1 MTRQRFEIGA
11 TALAAVGAAF
21 ALQQA
26 TSVPGT
32 WLMAGV
38 YVTIAGL
45 LVLLMA
51 TRIGTRTNVTLL
63 ARLIVGV
70 SLVVALG
77 LAGLAV
83 LLCGPTVLA
92 FDCRA

>member
-1 MTRQRFEIGA
+1 MTRQRIEIVA
-11 TALAAVGAAF
+11 MALAAGGAAF

-32 WLMAGV
+32 WLMAGA
-38 YVTIAGL
+38 YVAIAGL
-45 LVLLMA
+45 LVLL
-51 TRIGTRTNVTLL
+51 IGSRNGARTSLTLP
-63 ARLIVGV
+63 ARLVVGA

>member
-1 MTRQRFEIGA
+1 MTRQRIEIVA
-11 TALAAVGAAF
+11 MALAAGGAAF

-38 YVTIAGL
+38 YVAIAGL
-45 LVLLMA
+45 LVLL
-51 TRIGTRTNVTLL
+51 IGSRAGPRSNVTLP
-63 ARLIVGV
+63 ARVVVGV
-70 SLVVALG
+70 SLVIALG